1 MVAAGEMLAGG
12 MSLAF
17 AHIGDKVRRMRR
29 ALHTHLQPKVAG
41 EYEPLQMSEAKNMVL
56 NILDDPSNFRNHTVT
71 YAATTIMK
79 IAYGKNTPT
88 AATDP
93 EVIEVHRLIA
103 MSRTIMSSGTYL
115 VESIP
120 WLKYLP
126 WYGRELKRGYESIKQ
141 LNTNQLNHVK
151 QQMQSNVD
159 IGPSFAKYVLENGH
173 RYGMSRLTELEMAS
187 LAGTFFSSGS
197 GFYGDRHGAD
207 GSRVFPR

>member
-1 MVAAGEMLAGG
+1 
-12 MSLAF
+12 
-17 AHIGDKVRRMRR
+17 
-29 ALHTHLQPKVAG
+29 
-41 EYEPLQMSEAKNMVL
+41 
-56 NILDDPSNFRNHTVT
+56 
-71 YAATTIMK
+71 MK

-151 QQMQSNVD
+151 QQMVR
-159 IGPSFAKYVLENGH
+159 IALP
-173 RYGMSRLTELEMAS
+173 
-187 LAGTFFSSGS
+187 LA
-197 GFYGDRHGAD
+197 
-207 GSRVFPR
+207 VFPQCVIRSTAE